1 MSHNHIFFN
10 MPFRF
15 INSIASWWFSKRL
28 SDLRLFIKNPVNTQE
43 EQLYY
48 LLEMAADTRF
58 GKQYNFHQIKNIEDY
73 RQAVPLQSYE
83 TLFPYIEAMMQGEAD
98 VLWHGKVKWFAK
110 SSGTTSSRSKF
121 IPVTQ
126 ESLELNHFQG
136 GKDVIAFYLHNYP
149 GSKLLQGKTL
159 KLGGSKKLLKHR
171 DAYVGD
177 LSAIMI
183 DNMPFWANMV
193 SIPEKKTA
201 LLADWEEKLDK
212 IINEALR
219 FNLTGLAGVPSW
231 MLMFL
236 KEVLHRTGKS
246 HILEVWP
253 QLEVFFHGGVSFTP
267 YRDTYRKLFPGDNF
281 HYMEIY
287 NASEG
292 FFALQDRKDTGDL
305 LLMLDYGIF
314 YEFIP
319 MSAYKGIQSKKIVPL
334 KDVEPDVNYAMVI
347 STNAGLWR
355 YIIGDTVRFT
365 SVKPYRIKI
374 TGRTKHFVNAFGEE
388 VVIENADRAI
398 EKAAHLTG
406 AGIKE
411 YTLAPVYMQTDR
423 KGAHQWLIE
432 FDKEP
437 DDFEKFKKILDET
450 LQQINSDYAAK
461 RYKDMTMQVP
471 VVTKA
476 RHGLFYEWQEKQGK
490 LGGQNKVP
498 RLRNDRQ
505 LMEELLQLNQK
516 P

>member
-1 MSHNHIFFN
+1 MNFL
-10 MPFRF
+10 
-15 INSIASWWFSKRL
+15 NSIATWWFGKRL

-43 EQLYY
+43 EQLYL
-48 LLEMAADTRF
+48 LLESAAGTRF
-58 GKQYNFHQIKNIEDY
+58 GKQYNFGRIKDIESY
-73 RQAVPLQSYE
+73 KRAVPLQTYE
-83 TLFPYIEAMMQGEAD
+83 SLLPYIEQMMRGEPD

-110 SSGTTSSRSKF
+110 SSGTTSARSKF

-126 ESLELNHFQG
+126 EALEFNHYQG
-136 GKDVIAFYLHNYP
+136 GKDVLAFYLHNYP
-149 GSKLLQGKTL
+149 DSKLLQGKTL
-159 KLGGSKKLLKHR
+159 KLGGSKKLLKHEE
-171 DAYVGD
+171 AYVGD

-193 SIPEKKTA
+193 TVPEKKTA
-201 LLADWEEKLDK
+201 LIADWEEKLDK
-212 IINEALR
+212 IIDEALAS
-219 FNLTGLAGVPSW
+219 NLTGLAGVPSW

-236 KEVLHRTGKS
+236 KEVLQRTGKS

-253 QLEVFFHGGVSFTP
+253 QLEVFFHGGVSFAP
-267 YRDTYRKLFPGDNF
+267 YREAYRKLFPSGAF

-292 FFALQDRKDTGDL
+292 FFALQDRKDSDDL
-305 LLMLDYGIF
+305 LLMLNYGIF

-319 MSAYKGIQSKKIVPL
+319 MSDYKGVDSTNVVAL
-334 KDVEPDVNYAMVI
+334 KDVEPGRNYAMVI

-355 YIIGDTVRFT
+355 YILGDTVRFT

-398 EKAAHLTG
+398 ENAARQTG
-406 AGIKE
+406 AEIKE
-411 YTLAPVYMQTDR
+411 YTLAPVFMQTDR
-423 KGAHQWLIE
+423 QGAHQWLIE

-437 DDFEKFKKILDET
+437 ADFDKFKRLLDET
-450 LQQINSDYAAK
+450 LQTLNSDYAAK
-461 RYKDMTMQVP
+461 RYKNMTMQAP
-471 VVTKA
+471 VVEKA
-476 RHGLFYEWQEKQGK
+476 RSGLFYDWLSRQDK

-498 RLRNDRQ
+498 RLSNDRR
-505 LMEELLQLNQK
+505 LIEELLQLNQK

>member
-1 MSHNHIFFN
+1 MNFL
-10 MPFRF
+10 
-15 INSIASWWFSKRL
+15 NSIASWWFGKRL

-43 EQLYY
+43 EQLY
-48 LLEMAADTRF
+48 LLLQSAADTRF
-58 GKQYNFHQIKNIEDY
+58 GKQYGFDRIRDIESY
-73 RQAVPLQSYE
+73 QREVPLQTYE
-83 TLFPYIEAMMQGEAD
+83 SLLPYIEAMMRGEPD

-110 SSGTTSSRSKF
+110 SSGTTAARSKF

-126 ESLELNHFQG
+126 EALEFNHYQG
-136 GKDVIAFYLHNYP
+136 GKDVLAFYLHNYP
-149 GSKLLQGKTL
+149 DSKLLQGKTL
-159 KLGGSKKLLKHR
+159 KLGGSKKLLKHE

-193 SIPEKKTA
+193 TVPEKKTA
-201 LLADWEEKLDK
+201 LIADWEEKLDK
-212 IINEALR
+212 IIDEALSS
-219 FNLTGLAGVPSW
+219 NLTGLAGVPSW

-236 KEVLHRTGKS
+236 KEVLRRTGKS

-253 QLEVFFHGGVSFTP
+253 RLEVFFHGGVSFAP
-267 YRDTYRKLFPGDNF
+267 YREAYRKLFPSGEF

-292 FFALQDRKDTGDL
+292 FFALQDRKDSDDL
-305 LLMLDYGIF
+305 LLMLNYGIF

-319 MSAYKGIQSKKIVPL
+319 MSDYKGVNSTNIVAL
-334 KDVEPDVNYAMVI
+334 KDVEPGRNYAMVI

-355 YIIGDTVRFT
+355 YILGDTIRFT

-398 EKAAHLTG
+398 EKAARQTG
-406 AGIKE
+406 AEIKE
-411 YTLAPVYMQTDR
+411 YTLAPVFMQTDR
-423 KGAHQWLIE
+423 QGAHQWLIE

-437 DDFEKFKKILDET
+437 VDIDKFKRILDET
-450 LQQINSDYAAK
+450 LQVLNSDYAAK
-461 RYKDMTMQVP
+461 RYKNMTMQVP
-471 VVTKA
+471 IVEKA
-476 RHGLFYEWQEKQGK
+476 RAGLFYDWLSRQDK

-498 RLRNDRQ
+498 RLSNDRR
-505 LMEELLQLNQK
+505 LIEELLQLNQK
-516 P
+516 L

>member
-1 MSHNHIFFN
+1 MISQFS
-10 MPFRF
+10 F
-15 INSIASWWFSKRL
+15 INSIATWWFSKRL

-43 EQLYY
+43 EQLHF
-48 LLEMAADTRF
+48 LLEMATYTRF
-58 GKQYNFHQIKNIEDY
+58 GKQYHFRQIKDIDSY
-73 RQAVPLQSYE
+73 QKAVPLQNYE
-83 TLFPYIEAMMQGEAD
+83 TLFPYIEAMIQGEPD

-126 ESLELNHFQG
+126 EALELNHFQG

-149 GSKLLQGKTL
+149 DSKLLQGKTL

-171 DAYVGD
+171 EAYVGD

-183 DNMPFWANMV
+183 DNLPFWANMV
-193 SIPEKKTA
+193 TVPEKKTA
-201 LLADWEEKLDK
+201 LMSDWEEKLDK
-212 IINEALR
+212 IIDEALR
-219 FNLTGLAGVPSW
+219 SNLTGLAGVPSW

-267 YRDTYRKLFPGDNF
+267 YRDAYRKLFPSNEF

-292 FFALQDRKDTGDL
+292 FFALQDRKDADDL
-305 LLMLDYGIF
+305 LLMLNYGVF

-319 MSAYKGIQSKKIVPL
+319 MSDYKGVHSEKVVAL
-334 KDVEPDVNYAMVI
+334 KDVKPGVNYAMVI
-347 STNAGLWR
+347 STNSGLWR

-365 SVKPYRIKI
+365 SVRPYRIKI
-374 TGRTKHFVNAFGEE
+374 TGRTKHFINAFGEE

-398 EKAAHLTG
+398 DKAAHLTG
-406 AGIKE
+406 AEIKE
-411 YTLAPVYMQTDR
+411 YTLAPIYMQTD
-423 KGAHQWLIE
+423 KQGYHQWLIE

-461 RYKDMTMQVP
+461 RYKDMTMQTP
-471 VVTKA
+471 VVVKA
-476 RHGLFYEWQEKQGK
+476 RPGLFYEWLEKHDK

-498 RLRNDRQ
+498 RLQNDRQ
-505 LMEELLQLNQK
+505 LIEELLQLNQK

>member
-1 MSHNHIFFN
+1 MNFL
-10 MPFRF
+10 
-15 INSIASWWFSKRL
+15 NSIASWWFGKRL

-43 EQLYY
+43 EQLYL
-48 LLEMAADTRF
+48 LLESAAGTRF
-58 GKQYNFHQIKNIEDY
+58 GKQYGFERIGDIAGYQ
-73 RQAVPLQSYE
+73 RTVPLQTYE
-83 TLFPYIEAMMQGEAD
+83 SLLPYIEAMMRGESD

-110 SSGTTSSRSKF
+110 SSGTTAARSKF

-126 ESLELNHFQG
+126 EALEFNHYQG
-136 GKDVIAFYLHNYP
+136 GKDVLAFYLHNYP
-149 GSKLLQGKTL
+149 DSKLLQGKTL
-159 KLGGSKKLLKHR
+159 KLGGSKKLLKHQE
-171 DAYVGD
+171 AYVGD

-193 SIPEKKTA
+193 TVPEKKTA
-201 LLADWEEKLDK
+201 LIADWEEKLDK
-212 IINEALR
+212 IIAEALAS
-219 FNLTGLAGVPSW
+219 NLTGLAGVPSW

-236 KEVLHRTGKS
+236 KEVLRRTGKS

-253 QLEVFFHGGVSFTP
+253 QLEVFFHGGVSFAP
-267 YRDTYRKLFPGDNF
+267 YREAYRKLFPSSEF

-292 FFALQDRKDTGDL
+292 FFALQDRKDNDDL
-305 LLMLDYGIF
+305 LLMLNYGIF

-319 MSAYKGIQSKKIVPL
+319 MSDYNGVDSTNVVAL
-334 KDVEPDVNYAMVI
+334 KDVEPGRNYAMVI

-355 YIIGDTVRFT
+355 YILGDTVRFT

-398 EKAAHLTG
+398 ENAARHTG
-406 AGIKE
+406 AEIKE
-411 YTLAPVYMQTDR
+411 YTLAPVFMQTDR
-423 KGAHQWLIE
+423 QGTHQWLIE

-437 DDFEKFKKILDET
+437 ADFDKFVKLLDET
-450 LQQINSDYAAK
+450 LQALNSDYAAK
-461 RYKDMTMQVP
+461 RYKNMTMQSP
-471 VVTKA
+471 VVEKA
-476 RHGLFYEWQEKQGK
+476 RPGLFYDWLSRQDK

-498 RLRNDRQ
+498 RLSNDRR
-505 LMEELLQLNQK
+505 LIEELLQLNQK

>member
-1 MSHNHIFFN
+1 MISQFN
-10 MPFRF
+10 F
-15 INSIASWWFSKRL
+15 INSIASWWFNKWL

-43 EQLYY
+43 EQLHF
-48 LLEMAADTRF
+48 LLEMAAYTRF
-58 GKQYNFHQIKNIEDY
+58 GKQYHFRQIKGIDSY
-73 RQAVPLQSYE
+73 QKAVPLQDYE
-83 TLFPYIEAMMQGEAD
+83 TLFPYIEAMMQGEPD

-126 ESLELNHFQG
+126 EALELNHFQG
-136 GKDVIAFYLHNYP
+136 GKDVIAFYLHNFP

-171 DAYVGD
+171 EAYVGD

-183 DNMPFWANMV
+183 DNLPFWANLV
-193 SIPEKKTA
+193 TVPEKKTA
-201 LLADWEEKLDK
+201 LIADWEEKLDK
-212 IINEALR
+212 IIDEALR
-219 FNLTGLAGVPSW
+219 SNLTGLAGVPSW

-236 KEVLHRTGKS
+236 KEVLNRTGKS
-246 HILEVWP
+246 NILEVWP

-267 YRDTYRKLFPGDNF
+267 YRDAYRKLFPSSEF

-292 FFALQDRKDTGDL
+292 FFALQDRKDTDDL
-305 LLMLDYGIF
+305 LLMLNYGIF

-319 MSAYKGIQSKKIVPL
+319 MSDYKGIHSENIIPL
-334 KDVEPDVNYAMVI
+334 KEVEPGVNYAMVI

-365 SVKPYRIKI
+365 SVRPYRIKI

-388 VVIENADRAI
+388 VVIENADQAI

-406 AGIKE
+406 AEIKE
-411 YTLAPVYMQTDR
+411 YTLAPIYMKTD
-423 KGAHQWLIE
+423 KQGTHQWLIE

-437 DDFEKFKKILDET
+437 ENFDKFKRILDKT
-450 LQQINSDYAAK
+450 LQQLNSDYAAK
-461 RYKDMTMQVP
+461 RYKDMTMQKP
-471 VVTKA
+471 VVVKA
-476 RHGLFYEWQEKQGK
+476 RPGLFYDWLEKNGK

-498 RLRNDRQ
+498 RLQNDRH
-505 LMEELLQLNQK
+505 LIEELLQLNQK

>member
-1 MSHNHIFFN
+1 MNFL
-10 MPFRF
+10 
-15 INSIASWWFSKRL
+15 NSIASWWFGKRL

-43 EQLYY
+43 EQLYL
-48 LLEMAADTRF
+48 LLESAAGTRF
-58 GKQYNFHQIKNIEDY
+58 GRQYNFDKIKDIADY
-73 RQAVPLQSYE
+73 QQAVPLQNYE
-83 TLFPYIEAMMQGEAD
+83 SLLPYIEAMMQGEPD

-110 SSGTTSSRSKF
+110 SSGTTAARSKF

-126 ESLELNHFQG
+126 EALEFNHYQG
-136 GKDVIAFYLHNYP
+136 GKDVLAFYLHNYP
-149 GSKLLQGKTL
+149 DSKLLQGKTL
-159 KLGGSKKLLKHR
+159 KLGGSKKLLKHQE
-171 DAYVGD
+171 AYVGD

-193 SIPEKKTA
+193 TVPEKKTA
-201 LLADWEEKLDK
+201 LIADWEEKLDK
-212 IINEALR
+212 IIAEALAS
-219 FNLTGLAGVPSW
+219 NLTGLAGVPSW

-236 KEVLHRTGKS
+236 KEVLRRTGKS

-253 QLEVFFHGGVSFTP
+253 QLEVFFHGGVSFAP
-267 YRDTYRKLFPGDNF
+267 YREAYRKLFPSNEF

-292 FFALQDRKDTGDL
+292 FFALQDRKDSDDL
-305 LLMLDYGIF
+305 LLMLNYGIF

-319 MSAYKGIQSKKIVPL
+319 MSDYKGVDSTNVVAL
-334 KDVEPDVNYAMVI
+334 KDVEPGRNYAMVI

-355 YIIGDTVRFT
+355 YILGDTVRFT

-398 EKAAHLTG
+398 ENAARQTG
-406 AGIKE
+406 AEIKE
-411 YTLAPVYMQTDR
+411 YTLAPVFMQTDR
-423 KGAHQWLIE
+423 QGAHQWLIE

-437 DDFEKFKKILDET
+437 ADFDKFVKLLDET
-450 LQQINSDYAAK
+450 LQALNSDYAAK
-461 RYKDMTMQVP
+461 RYKNMTMQAP
-471 VVTKA
+471 VVEKA
-476 RHGLFYEWQEKQGK
+476 RPGLFYDWLSRQDK

-498 RLRNDRQ
+498 RLSNDRR
-505 LMEELLQLNQK
+505 LIEELLQLNQK